1 MSDYPRYYLD
11 TLELQLKVLYF
22 MNGGAI
28 GMEVTGTTI
37 EKGTKDLVMKVGE

>member
-1 MSDYPRYYLD
+1 MSDYPRYYLV

-37 EKGTKDLVMKVGE
+37 EKGTRDLVMKVGE